1 MSGIKRAR
9 VWGLGLTVCVKVLW
23 GLGFRVRVYL
33 LVLVSGIKRAR
44 VFWVLGLTICVRVL
58 GGEGLGLGL
67 MGLGVEDS
75 LRCGVCGSMFRG
87 ARV

>member
-1 MSGIKRAR
+1 MGVR
-9 VWGLGLTVCVKVLW
+9 VNNRCQGFRE
-23 GLGFRVRVYL
+23 LGFRIRVYL

-44 VFWVLGLTICVRVL
+44 VLGVRVNDL
-58 GGEGLGLGL
+58 CQGFRGLGLRVRVNGY
-67 MGLGVEDS
+67 GVEDS

>member
-1 MSGIKRAR
+1 MSWIKRAR
-9 VWGLGLTVCVKVLW
+9 VWGLGLTIGVKVLR
-23 GLGFRVRVYL
+23 GLGFRIRVYL

-44 VFWVLGLTICVRVL
+44 VLGVRVNDL
-58 GGEGLGLGL
+58 CQGFRGLGLRVRVNGY
-67 MGLGVEDS
+67 GVEDS

>member
-1 MSGIKRAR
+1 MSWIKRAR
-9 VWGLGLTVCVKVLW
+9 VWGVRVNNRCQGFR
-23 GLGFRVRVYL
+23 GLGFRIRVYL

-44 VFWVLGLTICVRVL
+44 VLGVRVNDL
-58 GGEGLGLGL
+58 CQGFRGLGLRVRVNGY
-67 MGLGVEDS
+67 GVEDS

>member
-1 MSGIKRAR
+1 MSWIKRAR
-9 VWGLGLTVCVKVLW
+9 VWVVGLTVCVKVLW

-44 VFWVLGLTICVRVL
+44 VLGVRVNDL
-58 GGEGLGLGL
+58 CQGFRGLGLRVRVNGY
-67 MGLGVEDS
+67 GVEDS

>member
-1 MSGIKRAR
+1 MGGR
-9 VWGLGLTVCVKVLW
+9 VNSMCQGFR

-33 LVLVSGIKRAR
+33 LVFVSGIKRAR
-44 VFWVLGLTICVRVL
+44 VLGVRVNDL
-58 GGEGLGLGL
+58 CQGFRGLGLRVRVNGY
-67 MGLGVEDS
+67 GVEDS

>member
-1 MSGIKRAR
+1 M
-9 VWGLGLTVCVKVLW
+9 
-23 GLGFRVRVYL
+23 

-44 VFWVLGLTICVRVL
+44 VLGVRVNDL
-58 GGEGLGLGL
+58 CEGFRGLGLRVRINGY
-67 MGLGVEDS
+67 GVEDS